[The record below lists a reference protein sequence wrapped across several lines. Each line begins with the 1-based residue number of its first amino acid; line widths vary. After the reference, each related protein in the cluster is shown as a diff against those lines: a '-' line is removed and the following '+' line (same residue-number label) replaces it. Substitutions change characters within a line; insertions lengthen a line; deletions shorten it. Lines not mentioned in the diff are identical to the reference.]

1 MIILNSNTII
11 NKLYHISDIHIRRY
25 DRHVEYELVFNNLYK
40 YLSSIKDINSL
51 NNQLIVITGDI
62 LHAKDNLTPDCVIK
76 CYKFLKSLADIMP
89 VILIA
94 GNHDMVESNKT
105 IKDSIDAILSER
117 VIDNLYYLKNS
128 GIYKYGN
135 IIFGASSLL
144 DNQFIKA
151 KDIENHSDFNKEI
164 LIGLYHGPVGS
175 CSTAVG
181 VMLHGDKEI
190 SDFDG
195 YDYVLLGDIHKFQ
208 YLNNNKTIA
217 YASSLISQNF
227 AETDDH
233 HGVLVWDLVNKTSAY
248 KIIDNPYRYM
258 KLDIIGGNMIY
269 NNININYND
278 IHLFEFP
285 THAKI
290 RLNVIETPK
299 EICEKIKKIIR
310 KKYPHILFQEIF
322 LNKDNNKV
330 SIVKNQF
337 DYKDML
343 NDFISVLSI
352 EDSNDAQQI
361 FMKDLQGLNIKL
373 ERQLCQWE
381 FLDLEFSNMFV
392 YGEKNK
398 IDFTKLPINDIVGL
412 FAPNSFGKSSFID
425 IILFSLYDNFSRN
438 IMNKHRTI
446 PSYIVNNNCN
456 WFETKIRFKLGNDIY
471 CIHKKGVLKGKK
483 QSKTGK
489 AITFDIYSFIKT
501 TSNEIINLT
510 RKDRFETLEEIYKI
524 IGSYDDFCLTSL
536 FLQNKEKNFYE
547 MSSTDRKSFLY
558 NMFNLDK
565 FEGMFDNY
573 KNMEKT
579 SKALKDEIERNIM
592 SIDIDDILENIDT
605 HKRIIKKYNKKIN
618 KLTNKRQKINNKK
631 SKLILL
637 LNNDFNI
644 NYEQNNEWFINDL
657 HLLKRN
663 HIICNYIINNYP
675 IDNYSKNNNDIVA
688 TQQID
693 PKGHIINK
701 ITQMLYSIKCE
712 GDNNHININ
721 HIIIKIK
728 DNSLYLLNEKSIINN
743 YNIYKEFVSKKEQL
757 EYKLKIVNEQ
767 IDVNMINENCNICL
781 KRKHILNEYIKQK
794 ELCQNELGNI
804 NINEDD
810 KYNYDKLILI
820 KNEQYILI
828 NKYDNYRKN
837 LCNNILEFIN
847 TKHESN
853 NIWLNKLQEYNEYLN
868 NYIKYLTNKEN
879 IELIKYYDEK
889 LNKIEDKLNNINSI
903 IHEQTYNLGINETK
917 FIEYNKLKKEIKI
930 VSKNFNIYSVLKKS
944 AHING
949 IPSKI
954 ISLQL
959 ENIENML
966 NNIISPFIKKTVK
979 ISLESN
985 YIIINIIDSNSNI
998 INILGGMEMFI
1009 INIGFKISLSALSLL
1024 PKNKLLIIDEG
1035 VSVLDKQHIEQFDK
1049 IITFLN
1055 QHYDNV
1061 ILISHI
1067 DSLKD
1072 FINQYIIINKDIQNN
1087 SSVNFI

>member
-1 MIILNSNTII
+1 MNILNSNAII

-25 DRHVEYELVFNNLYK
+25 DRHAEYEIVFNNLYK
-40 YLSSIKDINSL
+40 YLNNNYSKNNNNS
-51 NNQLIVITGDI
+51 LIVITGDI
-62 LHAKDNLTPDCVIK
+62 LHAKDNLTPDCVVK

-105 IKDSIDAILSER
+105 IKDSIDAILSSR
-117 VIDNLYYLKNS
+117 NIDNLYYFKNS

-144 DNQFIKA
+144 DNKFIKA
-151 KDIENHSDFNKEI
+151 EDIENHSDFNNEI

-181 VMLHGDKEI
+181 VVLNGDKQV
-190 SDFDG
+190 SDFDN

-208 YLNNNKTIA
+208 YMNSKKTIA

-227 AETDDH
+227 AEVDDY
-233 HGVLVWDLVNKTSAY
+233 HGLLVWDLVEKTSSY

-258 KLDIIGGNMIY
+258 KIDMIDGNMIY
-269 NNININYND
+269 NDNQIDYS
-278 IHLFEFP
+278 LFEFP
-285 THAKI
+285 SHAKI
-290 RLNVIETPK
+290 RLNIIETSK
-299 EICEKIKKIIR
+299 EVFEKIKKVIR
-310 KKYPHILFQEIF
+310 KKYPHIVFQETF
-322 LNKDNNKV
+322 LTKDNNK
-330 SIVKNQF
+330 IAKVKNEF

-343 NDFISVLSI
+343 KDFIEKLDDD
-352 EDSNDAQQI
+352 EYKECQQI
-361 FMKDLQGLNIKL
+361 FMKDLEGFNIKL

-392 YGEKNK
+392 YGENNK
-398 IDFTKLPINDIVGL
+398 IDFTKLPINDIVGI
-412 FAPNSFGKSSFID
+412 FAPNSYGKSSFID

-438 IMNKHRTI
+438 VYNKHRTI

-489 AITFDIYSFIKT
+489 AITFNIYNFIKT
-501 TSNEIINLT
+501 NEHGITDLT

-536 FLQNKEKNFYE
+536 FLQNKEQNFYE
-547 MSSTDRKSFLY
+547 MSSSNRKDFLY

-565 FEGMFDNY
+565 FESMYDNY

-579 SKALKDEIERNIM
+579 SKTLKDDIERKIM
-592 SIDIDDILENIDT
+592 SIDIDNILENIDND
-605 HKRIIKKYNKKIN
+605 KQIIKKYNKKIKKYNEKKN
-618 KLTNKRQKINNKK
+618 KLNRKK
-631 SKLILL
+631 NKLIMF
-637 LNNDFNI
+637 LNNDIDINNYDSNLNI
-644 NYEQNNEWFINDL
+644 EDL
-657 HLLKRN
+657 GLLKRN
-663 HIICNYIINNYP
+663 HNICNFIIDNYP
-675 IDNYSKNNNDIVA
+675 IYVKKDNSYYIN
-688 TQQID
+688 
-693 PKGHIINK
+693 HINQ
-701 ITQMLYSIKCE
+701 TLYSINSNDN
-712 GDNNHININ
+712 DNNININ
-721 HIIIKIK
+721 IVIKKI
-728 DNSLYLLNEKSIINN
+728 NSNNVFLVNEDVIINN
-743 YNIYKEFVSKKEQL
+743 YNIYKDNIIKKEQI

-767 IDVNMINENCNICL
+767 IELNMINEHCKECM

-794 ELCQNELGNI
+794 ELLESEVLNI
-804 NINEDD
+804 NINNKLD
-810 KYNYDKLILI
+810 YDKLVNI
-820 KNEQYILI
+820 KKEQEQLMNDY
-828 NKYDNYRKN
+828 NNYRRK
-837 LCNNILEFIN
+837 LCKDILNIYNYNYADNN
-847 TKHESN
+847 
-853 NIWLNKLQEYNEYLN
+853 WLDKITEYNEYLKN
-868 NYIKYLTNKEN
+868 NIKYLTNKEN
-879 IELIKYYDEK
+879 IKLIKMYD
-889 LNKIEDKLNNINSI
+889 DKLNIIEGKINDINHI
-903 IHEQTYNLGINETK
+903 IHEHTYKLGINETK
-917 FIEYNKLKKEIKI
+917 FKEWNELKHNIKKVVRDYNISSLLKK
-930 VSKNFNIYSVLKKS
+930 
-944 AHING
+944 ACHING

-959 ENIENML
+959 ENIETML

-979 ISLESN
+979 ISLDSN
-985 YIIINIIDSNSNI
+985 NIIINIIDSNDNI

-1049 IITFLN
+1049 IILFLN
-1055 QHYDNV
+1055 SHYDNV

-1072 FINQYIIINKDIQNN
+1072 FITQYIHINKDINN
-1087 SSVNFI
+1087 LSYVLYI